1 MSVDGR
7 SASPW
12 CDQRARTRCDRAFP
26 RTQQRPPKAGPVA
39 ACSNANPPWWGAH
52 QKVSP
57 WSFRGAPRLPEV
69 ADRACLLR
77 PVLDPVLQRGC
88 ESPRHAPRRRHDS
101 ERRRLCRRRHQASS
115 RAGPGARSSFLTAIG
130 VISQTGGHI
139 GDNWLASG
147 VLWPEQPG
155 QPSTV
160 VDGCDSARR
169 VVRQLVMSGARS
181 GSVRGSRL
189 RSSGFGRDGPSS
201 DEGSRRPV
209 HVRVRGSNPLRL
221 HYTYSTLGLGRRA
234 FGVTS
239 RGATSQSGVLIGYSP
254 GPRCVLAVVACAR
267 LVVGRELRTEEE
279 SSSRA
284 SSSGSGTDGRLR
296 RGASVKVGDSLA
308 GLPEAGITSKDD
320 RLAAFGQV
328 ELRQDHGDVVGDRL
342 GREEQCLPDLDVGE
356 ARGELVEDQPL
367 TVGELRE
374 RRGGSGGPSPKN
386 VRSRGAS
393 AVPNTACPAAAER
406 TAASMSSP
414 SAPLSR

>member
-1 MSVDGR
+1 MR
-7 SASPW
+7 P
-12 CDQRARTRCDRAFP
+12 ARTLIRRGGALT
-26 RTQQRPPKAGPVA
+26 RKSALGASEARPD
-39 ACSNANPPWWGAH
+39 S
-52 QKVSP
+52 
-57 WSFRGAPRLPEV
+57 PRLPIE
-69 ADRACLLR
+69 RAFFDPYSIRYFNAAANLR
-77 PVLDPVLQRGC
+77 ATL
-88 ESPRHAPRRRHDS
+88 
-101 ERRRLCRRRHQASS
+101 
-115 RAGPGARSSFLTAIG
+115 RAGVTTVRDAGSADAGIKLAVERGLVPGPRVLTAIG

-342 GREEQCLPDLDVGE
+342 GREEQCLSDLDVGE
-356 ARGELVEDQPL
+356 ACGEFVEDQPL
-367 TVGELRE
+367 TVGELEGTTWRSWLGC
-374 RRGGSGGPSPKN
+374 RRRRYAADGRAPCRIRPARPRRN
-386 VRSRGAS
+386 APRPV
-393 AVPNTACPAAAER
+393 CPR
-406 TAASMSSP
+406 RRRP
-414 SAPLSR
+414 